1 MNLYL
6 AFVALTAVLVL
17 VPGPAVMLVMQQSL
31 SRGFRSASFV
41 ALGVLSAD
49 LVWATAAALGV
60 TAVLVASEPAFFT
73 LRLMGAAYLIYVGS
87 RLIWARPEA
96 LLASPVE
103 ATGDAPQRL
112 RRAVAFRQGFLCD
125 MTNPKTVVAF
135 TSVIPQFVGTGAHVL
150 MPTLLG
156 VTFALLGF
164 LALLLYGA
172 LFGRS
177 ARLLR
182 RPKLTHRLFRASGVA
197 LVGFGGGLAYDAF
210 KK

>member
-31 SRGFRSASFV
+31 SRGFRSASYV

-49 LVWATAAALGV
+49 LVWATAASLGV

-73 LRLMGAAYLIYVGS
+73 LRLMGAAYLIYIGLRLVFARHDATSAPVGE
-87 RLIWARPEA
+87 LD
-96 LLASPVE
+96 
-103 ATGDAPQRL
+103 DAPQQPRHAL
-112 RRAVAFRQGFLCD
+112 SFRRGFLCD
-125 MTNPKTVVAF
+125 MTNPKTVIAF
-135 TSVIPQFVGTGAHVL
+135 TSVIPQFVGVDAHVL

-156 VTFALLGF
+156 VTFAFLGF
-164 LALLLYGA
+164 LSLLLYAA

-177 ARLLR
+177 ARVLR
-182 RPKLTHRLFRASGVA
+182 RPRLTHRLLRTSGVA

-210 KK
+210 KN